1 LFNYD
6 TELVQQEAAKMDQ
19 FINTETVVIELLLI
33 ASVVAIL
40 VRRIKI
46 PYTVLLVIVGLLV
59 TSQQSQKIVLTPE
72 LILLLFVPP
81 LVFEAAFHLEIKQL
95 REYFWPILI
104 LAVPGVLLTTVIVG
118 FIVSSGAGF
127 PIQTGLVFGALI
139 SATDPVAVVALFRS
153 LGVPK
158 RLSVVVEGESLF
170 NDGTSIVVFNLML
183 AVALPGVV
191 EAGHTTSQSLE
202 FFKVVSDF
210 LVVSVGGIALGSA
223 LGFLTSQFI
232 ARIDD
237 YLIETTLTTTLA
249 FGSYLVAEKFHVS
262 GVLAVVSAGIICGN
276 FGPKGMSP
284 TTRIVLYNFWEY
296 LAFVANSLIFL
307 LIGFD
312 INLNKIVDNIGII
325 VIAVV
330 AVLASRVMVIYGLG
344 WLVKIIRG
352 TSNISLAYQ
361 HVLVWGGL
369 RGAVSLALV
378 LSLPANF
385 EQRELLQIMAFGVV
399 LFTLLGQG
407 TSMQFLLKKLKLI
420 ERSDT
425 TEEYERRYARL
436 LTSRSARLKI
446 EEMQNDGLISP
457 KTSRQLRDEFDQQVK
472 SSGESLQELLDR
484 EPQLQ
489 EEELKDTRNEAVRAQ
504 RGTLLNL
511 QTSGVISEEVYIE
524 MVGQIDQKLESDNED
539 ITDVSDKNGAV

>member
-1 LFNYD
+1 
-6 TELVQQEAAKMDQ
+6 MDQ

-95 REYFWPILI
+95 RENFWPILI

-118 FIVSSGAGF
+118 FIVSAGAGF

-249 FGSYLVAEKFHVS
+249 FGSYLLAEKFHVS

-361 HVLVWGGL
+361 HILVWGGL

-385 EQRELLQIMAFGVV
+385 EQILC
-399 LFTLLGQG
+399 
-407 TSMQFLLKKLKLI
+407 
-420 ERSDT
+420 
-425 TEEYERRYARL
+425 
-436 LTSRSARLKI
+436 
-446 EEMQNDGLISP
+446 
-457 KTSRQLRDEFDQQVK
+457 
-472 SSGESLQELLDR
+472 
-484 EPQLQ
+484 
-489 EEELKDTRNEAVRAQ
+489 RN
-504 RGTLLNL
+504 
-511 QTSGVISEEVYIE
+511 
-524 MVGQIDQKLESDNED
+524 
-539 ITDVSDKNGAV
+539 

>member
-1 LFNYD
+1 
-6 TELVQQEAAKMDQ
+6 MDQ
-19 FINTETVVIELLLI
+19 FLNTETVVIELLLI

-95 REYFWPILI
+95 RENFWPILI

-118 FIVSSGAGF
+118 FIVSAGAGI

-191 EAGHTTSQSLE
+191 AAGHTTSQSLD
-202 FFKVVSDF
+202 FFKVVTDF

-249 FGSYLVAEKFHVS
+249 FGSYLLAERFHVS

-312 INLNKIVDNIGII
+312 INLNKIADNIGII
-325 VIAVV
+325 AIAVV
-330 AVLASRVMVIYGLG
+330 AVLASRIMVIYGLG
-344 WLVKIIRG
+344 GLVKIIRG

-361 HVLVWGGL
+361 HILVWGGL

-420 ERSDT
+420 DRSDT
-425 TEEYERRYARL
+425 TEEYERRYAQL

-446 EEMQNDGLISP
+446 GEMQNNGLISP
-457 KTSRQLRDEFDQQVK
+457 KTSQQLRDEFDQQVK
-472 SSGESLQELLDR
+472 SSSESLQELLDR
-484 EPQLQ
+484 EPHLQ
-489 EEELKDTRNEAVRAQ
+489 EEELKETRKEALRAQ

-511 QTSGVISEEVYIE
+511 QTSGLISDEVYSE
-524 MVGQIDQKLESDNED
+524 MIGQIDQRLDSE
-539 ITDVSDKNGAV
+539 IY